1 MEEEEEPPP
10 PFSFSVITRPDR
22 QQGNLENV

>member
-10 PFSFSVITRPDR
+10 PLSFSVITRPDR